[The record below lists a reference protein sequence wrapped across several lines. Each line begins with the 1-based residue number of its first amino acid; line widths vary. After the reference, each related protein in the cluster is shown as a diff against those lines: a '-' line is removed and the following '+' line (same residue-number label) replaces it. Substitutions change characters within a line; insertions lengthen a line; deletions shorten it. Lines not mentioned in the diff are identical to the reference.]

1 MENIARI
8 ELPKGLGLCTKTPLE
23 LKLRSRDQSR
33 REDYATIRH
42 KDMPEGEIREIAID
56 SVADEIRLIS
66 EEITKKANIDIVNVP
81 IFLTIYR
88 ENQMDLT
95 MIDLPGMTY
104 MK

>member
-1 MENIARI
+1 
-8 ELPKGLGLCTKTPLE
+8 
-23 LKLRSRDQSR
+23 
-33 REDYATIRH
+33 
-42 KDMPEGEIREIAID
+42 MPEGELREIAID